1 MAQEKFEHISNE
13 WIVLSDL
20 ITVEADKLY
29 FIQNRGPDKLLVIE
43 SSAEPEETDEG
54 ILVEPYVVLEYK
66 EGADNLY
73 LRAFDN
79 NLSIN
84 ISSEG

>member
-1 MAQEKFEHISNE
+1 MAQEKFENISNE
-13 WIVLSDL
+13 WVGLSDL

-29 FIQNRGPDKLLVIE
+29 FIQNRGPDKLLALE
-43 SSAEPEETDEG
+43 SSTEPEETDEG

-66 EGADNLY
+66 AGVDNLY
-73 LRAFDN
+73 LRAFDKS
-79 NLSIN
+79 LSIN